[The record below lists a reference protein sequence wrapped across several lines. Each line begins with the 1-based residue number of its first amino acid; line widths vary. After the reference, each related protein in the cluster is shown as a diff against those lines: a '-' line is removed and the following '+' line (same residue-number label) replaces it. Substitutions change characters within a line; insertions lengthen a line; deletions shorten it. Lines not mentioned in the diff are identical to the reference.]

1 MPFYEVDLNTTTR
14 QIIYVEKMLQFKFAS
29 AEQYCV
35 DETYGCGGLSTW
47 WLRQLCVLHFR

>member
-35 DETYGCGGLSTW
+35 DETYGCGGLST
-47 WLRQLCVLHFR
+47 